1 MNKGLT
7 IGLDTQVEL
16 HFSLKLENGD
26 VVDSNFDSSPATFV
40 VGDGNLLP
48 GFERSLFG
56 LVAGDKAERIIL
68 PENAFGLPNENN
80 IQVVDRTRF
89 SKEFELSEGL
99 VVTFAD
105 ASGGE
110 VPGVVRSFDD
120 DKVTIDFNHP
130 LSGKTILFQVQILNV
145 MPATSH

>member
-1 MNKGLT
+1 MNKELT

-48 GFERSLFG
+48 GFELSLFG

>member
-1 MNKGLT
+1 MNKELT

>member
-1 MNKGLT
+1 MNKELT
-7 IGLDTQVEL
+7 IGPDTQVEL

-26 VVDSNFDSSPATFV
+26 IVDSNFESSPATFV

-56 LVAGDKAERIIL
+56 LVVGDKAELVIL
-68 PENAFGLPNENN
+68 PENAFGRPNDNN

-110 VPGVVRSFDD
+110 VPGVVRAFNEDQ
-120 DKVTIDFNHP
+120 VTIDFNHP

-145 MPATSH
+145 APATCH

>member
-1 MNKGLT
+1 MNKELT

-16 HFSLKLENGD
+16 HFSLKLENGN